1 MSQGKRVFDDARLQ
15 SLLVAAS
22 SASLCDNVQQLISQ
36 QQLTW
41 PDLKKARTQ
50 LDQAITR
57 TIVLEHLAV
66 TLQCNP
72 GRIVSARSPV
82 DNETIRNR
90 PCFLCLHNL
99 PQEQR
104 ALLYRDEWLILNN
117 PAPLFPDHLVISHR
131 EHSPQ
136 LIKKA
141 LSAMIEL
148 VTDLKFRF
156 SAFYNGPA
164 CGASA
169 PDNLHFQ
176 MAPTGAIPM
185 VEQLAAIVA
194 EDTGQKVLAKLIGN
208 GGNSCYT
215 GYLDNRSIFFCT
227 TESSHYLLDRLSR
240 ALDIL
245 PSAIE
250 SPLEPM
256 VNLIISGRD
265 GTYYGLLFPRKAH
278 RPACF
283 FSQKQDHMI
292 ISPGAVDVAGLIIL
306 PRQEDFAKIDRGM
319 ILKIYQEVCHGPE
332 IFSGFG
338 YGG

>member
-1 MSQGKRVFDDARLQ
+1 MSEGKRVFDDARLQ

-36 QQLTW
+36 QLRTW

-57 TIVLEHLAV
+57 TVVLEHLAV
-66 TLQCNP
+66 ILQCNP

-82 DNETIRNR
+82 DNESIRKR

-141 LSAMIEL
+141 LPAMIEL
-148 VTDLKFRF
+148 VTDLEFGF

-169 PDNLHFQ
+169 PDHLHFQ
-176 MAPTGAIPM
+176 MAPAGAIPM
-185 VEQLAAIVA
+185 VEQLAAIVTEEA
-194 EDTGQKVLAKLIGN
+194 EQKALAKSSCSAEG
-208 GGNSCYT
+208 SCYT
-215 GYLDNRSIFFCT
+215 GYLDYRSICCCRT
-227 TESSHYLLDRLSR
+227 KSPRYLFERMSRVLDY
-240 ALDIL
+240 L

-256 VNLIISGRD
+256 VNLIIAGRD
-265 GTYYGLLFPRKAH
+265 GTYYGFLSPRKAH
-278 RPACF
+278 RPACY
-283 FSQKQDHMI
+283 SKPAPDCMVV
-292 ISPGAVDVAGLIIL
+292 SPGAVDVAGLIIL
-306 PRQEDFAKIDRGM
+306 PRRGDYENINRET
-319 ILKIYQEVCHGPE
+319 ILEIYQDVCHGPE
-332 IFSGFG
+332 VFEKIVW
-338 YGG
+338 